1 MVSLSG
7 AHKTVQ
13 VKCAICGDT
22 SHPTRD
28 CAQRQRQGGQGGD
41 GGGNK
46 EVLDKEY
53 LNFMQE
59 LGEVRPHTGQT
70 PPLHGIN
77 HQSTHPSMHYC
88 LPAD

>member
-1 MVSLSG
+1 M
-7 AHKTVQ
+7 KTVQ

-28 CAQRQRQGGQGGD
+28 CALRNKGPENNQ
-41 GGGNK
+41 NK

-59 LGEVRPHTGQT
+59 LGEVGPAHTHRDRDRD
-70 PPLHGIN
+70 PSPL
-77 HQSTHPSMHYC
+77 C
-88 LPAD
+88 VCV